1 VAISCPKVCSRAAI
15 VGELNCMRY
24 DLRCSEF
31 IRYLLE
37 KGENLMKKFVL
48 FAGFMMLAMPV
59 QAAFMPSYD
68 PQETADRVMEVKDA
82 NHDGVIDP
90 AEFEAMAVHKFKA
103 IDTSGDG
110 VISGD
115 EMFAHRYAGRSE
127 MKIKTPAVK
136 KNIITN
142 IMKRWDHDKDGQI
155 SKDEK
160 LEPVRNEF
168 MRIDRDLDHKIT
180 RDELVSHWERK
191 LNDLKKSQA
200 EGSGKDGD

>member
-1 VAISCPKVCSRAAI
+1 
-15 VGELNCMRY
+15 
-24 DLRCSEF
+24 
-31 IRYLLE
+31 
-37 KGENLMKKFVL
+37 MKKFVL
-48 FAGFMMLAMPV
+48 FAGFMMLATSV

-68 PQETADRVMEVKDA
+68 PQETADRVMKVKDA

-90 AEFEAMAVHKFKA
+90 AEFEAMAVHKFKE

-127 MKIKTPAVK
+127 MDIKTPAVK
-136 KNIITN
+136 KNIINN

-160 LEPVRNEF
+160 LEPARNEF

-191 LNDLKKSQA
+191 LRDLKKSQDEA
-200 EGSGKDGD
+200 SGKDGD